1 MNAFFLLPIKN
12 SLKQNIGKVRGG
24 EISRQFFLEKEPFL
38 AEWCWRRLLQTRG
51 RKGGGKKTRERGGGA
66 NGVERREK
74 NSRKQSWPKLA
85 ADNGP
90 FPSPPFPRKFLCFP
104 TRGWFGKQ
112 RREKVI
118 SSICVWMCNK
128 GCTVILFCRVLMC
141 FPLFV
146 LAVVS
151 LLHSKAF
158 SCGLGP
164 RSSKGRTRQQKSSK
178 KEERGRIRRRCFWPR
193 DRAGLLPISHLYCR
207 ELSPEQNIRA
217 RFPNRYIIDAG
228 GYYH

>member
-1 MNAFFLLPIKN
+1 MLFSLPIKN
-12 SLKQNIGKVRGG
+12 SLKQNIGKVRG
-24 EISRQFFLEKEPFL
+24 KKFL
-38 AEWCWRRLLQTRG
+38 ANFSSKRSLFWPSGVGAGCCRREEE
-51 RKGGGKKTRERGGGA
+51 KGGGKKTRGRGGGA
-66 NGVERREK
+66 NGVERRGK

-90 FPSPPFPRKFLCFP
+90 FSFSPFPPEISLLSHKKLI
-104 TRGWFGKQ
+104 WKAE

-128 GCTVILFCRVLMC
+128 GCTVILFRRVLMC